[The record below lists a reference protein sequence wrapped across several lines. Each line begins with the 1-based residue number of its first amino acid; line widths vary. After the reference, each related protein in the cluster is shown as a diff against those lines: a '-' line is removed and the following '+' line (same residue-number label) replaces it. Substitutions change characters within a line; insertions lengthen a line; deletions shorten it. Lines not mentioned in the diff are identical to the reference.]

1 MIADGED
8 FEDMVEFGVQKEG
21 FLRRFLELPNGIPS
35 HDTFN
40 RVFQILDSQALDKC
54 LGLHGK
60 ELLEI
65 VAEKQICLDGKK
77 LRGVTPTKG
86 GNHGLYILNAWIAE
100 NKLCIGQV
108 KVGDKSHEITGIPKL
123 IEALELKDSIVSID
137 AIGCQKAIA
146 KAIRDK
152 EADYLLSVKENQK
165 DPLEE
170 VSLAFKHHII
180 KNEELIRAQSWS
192 I

>member
-1 MIADGED
+1 MIADGEY

-86 GNHGLYILNAWIAE
+86 GNHGLYILNAW
-100 NKLCIGQV
+100 
-108 KVGDKSHEITGIPKL
+108 
-123 IEALELKDSIVSID
+123 
-137 AIGCQKAIA
+137 
-146 KAIRDK
+146 
-152 EADYLLSVKENQK
+152 
-165 DPLEE
+165 
-170 VSLAFKHHII
+170 F
-180 KNEELIRAQSWS
+180 
-192 I
+192 